1 MIIGLWI
8 GEGGG
13 QPLWDRRGGDLTG
26 YGKDSNNRLIG
37 LVYLVG
43 GAQHHPPLPTR
54 HSLPNHAPKKARL
67 AFKAGRQLSRWDTVE
82 CGIGLPVLHLVDAGD

>member
-43 GAQHHPPLPTR
+43 GAQHHCIPG
-54 HSLPNHAPKKARL
+54 NPKAQCSRKL
-67 AFKAGRQLSRWDTVE
+67 TYITQWVHTLSTSRWL
-82 CGIGLPVLHLVDAGD
+82 GISLLVHI